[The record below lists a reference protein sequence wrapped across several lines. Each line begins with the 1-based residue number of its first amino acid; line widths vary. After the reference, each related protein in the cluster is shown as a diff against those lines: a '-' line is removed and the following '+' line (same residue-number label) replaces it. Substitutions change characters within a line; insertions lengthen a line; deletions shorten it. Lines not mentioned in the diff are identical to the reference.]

1 MPIVN
6 VAADNHLAKVL
17 NILDRNIPSSFF
29 YNNISSFTIVQGKD
43 ALKHLERILTTK
55 ISKVGTNSK
64 HESLICDS
72 NGRIVDYLSIYIMDD
87 KVLIV
92 TNNHKG
98 DEIRSRLSKG
108 IPWNEDVEILNGDN
122 SIKRIIVS
130 ENDLNKI
137 LESIDYSV
145 EEIDDSTWI
154 EDGDNIISINKR
166 SKVKTLELLLPKTV
180 LSDIIEEYQKNDIKE
195 INEEEWKKF
204 RIYTGMIDFSDIVGR
219 IPFDVGMDE
228 LVKMDKGCYPGQEI
242 HARLESRG
250 KQKKILVT
258 LKSGKFLKEGEY
270 KIIEGG
276 RVIITTAY
284 NGGKEESLFFGIVP
298 IKYLKMSKLS
308 LINGIE
314 MRIENVVN
322 FRSLNVHH

>member
-1 MPIVN
+1 
-6 VAADNHLAKVL
+6 
-17 NILDRNIPSSFF
+17 
-29 YNNISSFTIVQGKD
+29 
-43 ALKHLERILTTK
+43 
-55 ISKVGTNSK
+55 
-64 HESLICDS
+64 
-72 NGRIVDYLSIYIMDD
+72 
-87 KVLIV
+87 
-92 TNNHKG
+92 
-98 DEIRSRLSKG
+98 
-108 IPWNEDVEILNGDN
+108 
-122 SIKRIIVS
+122 
-130 ENDLNKI
+130 
-137 LESIDYSV
+137 
-145 EEIDDSTWI
+145 
-154 EDGDNIISINKR
+154 
-166 SKVKTLELLLPKTV
+166 
-180 LSDIIEEYQKNDIKE
+180 
-195 INEEEWKKF
+195 
-204 RIYTGMIDFSDIVGR
+204 MIDFSDIVGR
-219 IPFDVGMDE
+219 IPFDVGMDG

-258 LKSGKFLKEGEY
+258 LKCGKFLKEGEY